1 MKFQVLSSDLMSH
14 LSAISRVLVSKNSM
28 PILENFLFEFSDNQ
42 LKVTASDGDTT
53 MITTI
58 AISEVDGDGRFVVP
72 AKTLLDPLKEMPQ
85 QMLSFQINPDNL
97 ETYVYY
103 ANGKYNFIAGCAD
116 EYPTLRSMSAET
128 NTFTMPA
135 PALLN
140 GIVSTIFAVADD
152 ELRPVMNGIY
162 IDVTPESCIFV
173 ASDSKKLVRLIN
185 TSVKSGFSASFILPK
200 KPANLLKSI
209 ISKDMADAEI
219 QFDNKSARVH
229 IGDYTV
235 ICSLIEGK
243 YPRYEAVIPKNN
255 TNCMIIDRQEC
266 INTLRRISVFAS
278 QATNQVK
285 FELDKDQ
292 LTISAADVDYSIS
305 GVEKITCSYD
315 SVPMQIGFR
324 ANFLIEI
331 LNTMPSSEVEF
342 RLGEAFRAALIVPV
356 TNNENEDLLMLIM
369 PMQLAD
375 FGN

>member
-324 ANFLIEI
+324 ANFLLEI

-342 RLGEAFRAALIVPV
+342 RMGEAFRAALIVPV

>member
-28 PILENFLFEFSDNQ
+28 PILENFLFEIGDNL

-85 QMLSFQINPDNL
+85 QMLSFDIDPGNL
-97 ETYVYY
+97 DTNVYY
-103 ANGKYNFIAGCAD
+103 ANGKYNFIAGNAD

-128 NTFTMPA
+128 NTFTIPA
-135 PALLN
+135 TALLN

-185 TSVKSGFSASFILPK
+185 SSVKAGFTASFILPK
-200 KPANLLKSI
+200 KPANLLKGI
-209 ISKDMADAEI
+209 VSKDMADAEI
-219 QFDNKSARVH
+219 QFDNKSARVR

-305 GVEKITCSYD
+305 GTEKIACSYD

-331 LNTMPSSEVEF
+331 LNTMPSNEVEF
-342 RLGEAFRAALIVPV
+342 RMAESFRAALIVPV
-356 TNNENEDLLMLIM
+356 SNNENEDLLMLIM

-375 FGN
+375 IA

>member
-28 PILENFLFEFSDNQ
+28 PILENFLFEIGDNL

-85 QMLSFQINPDNL
+85 QMLSFDIDPGNL
-97 ETYVYY
+97 VTNVYY
-103 ANGKYNFIAGCAD
+103 ANGKYNFIAGNAD

-128 NTFTMPA
+128 NTFTIPA
-135 PALLN
+135 TALLN

-185 TSVKSGFSASFILPK
+185 SSVKAGFTASFILPK
-200 KPANLLKSI
+200 KPANLLKGI
-209 ISKDMADAEI
+209 VSKDMADAEI
-219 QFDNKSARVH
+219 QFDSKSARVR

-305 GVEKITCSYD
+305 GTEKIACSYD

-331 LNTMPSSEVEF
+331 LNTMPSNEVEF
-342 RLGEAFRAALIVPV
+342 RMAESFRAALIVPV
-356 TNNENEDLLMLIM
+356 SNNENEDLLMLIM

-375 FGN
+375 IA

>member
-28 PILENFLFEFSDNQ
+28 PILENFLFEIGDNL

-85 QMLSFQINPDNL
+85 QMLSFDIDPGNL
-97 ETYVYY
+97 DTNVYY
-103 ANGKYNFIAGCAD
+103 ANGKYNFIAGNAD

-128 NTFTMPA
+128 NTFTIPA
-135 PALLN
+135 TALLN

-185 TSVKSGFSASFILPK
+185 SSVKAGFTASFILPK
-200 KPANLLKSI
+200 KPANLLKGI
-209 ISKDMADAEI
+209 VSKDMADAEI
-219 QFDNKSARVH
+219 QFDSKSARVR

-243 YPRYEAVIPKNN
+243 YPRYEAAIPKNN

-305 GVEKITCSYD
+305 GTEKIACSYD

-331 LNTMPSSEVEF
+331 LNTMPSDEVEF
-342 RLGEAFRAALIVPV
+342 RMAESFRAALIVPV
-356 TNNENEDLLMLIM
+356 SNNENEDLLMLIM

-375 FGN
+375 IA

>member
-342 RLGEAFRAALIVPV
+342 RMGEAFRAALIVPV